1 MATRFDKT
9 EVFARMPI
17 RRAVIRQIIPAIASQ
32 MIMLVYNLADTYFV
46 GMLNDPGQTAAI
58 TVVGSTAIL
67 LTAISNLFGIGA
79 ASMIAASLGRGEPHK
94 AKQTAGIAFWCGI
107 GSALVFSAL
116 FASLAEPILTLCGA
130 TADTYIHAWTYA
142 KWLLVWGGPFTIIS
156 TLLANMIR
164 AEGNASAASFGIS
177 FGCILNIILDPFFV
191 LPQFLGMGAGG
202 AGFATAISNTA
213 SALFFLGYMARHK
226 EDTVLSLSPRHLAH
240 IRDCIRPVLSV
251 GFPSAIQYVLTTVA
265 NSALMKT
272 VSGYPTEALAAVGIV
287 KKLDQVPLFFS
298 IGVASGLLP
307 LLAFNHAAGNQ
318 ERRSGAFR
326 FGVTISVTFS
336 VFCLICYEIFAPYLT
351 GFFIDD
357 PVTVAYAADFLRIA
371 VIAMPMVAVCYP
383 MIIQFQAMRQVKEA
397 LITSLIRKGLL
408 DFPLLFIMNLV
419 WPLYGLLCVQPI
431 VDFTALVVVIIFYS
445 RIQKKQRAAM
455 NLN

>member
-1 MATRFDKT
+1 MATLSDKT
-9 EVFARMPI
+9 ELFARMPV
-17 RRAVIRQIIPAIASQ
+17 RRAVIKQIVPAIASQ

-79 ASMIAASLGRGEPHK
+79 ASMIAASLGRNEPHK
-94 AKQTAGIAFWCGI
+94 ARQTAGIAFWCGI
-107 GSALVFSAL
+107 GSALIFSVL
-116 FASLAEPILTLCGA
+116 FAFLAKPILMLCGA
-130 TADTYIHAWTYA
+130 TADTYIHTWNYA
-142 KWLLVWGGPFTIIS
+142 RWLLVWGGPFTILS

-177 FGCILNIILDPFFV
+177 FGCVLNIILDPFFV
-191 LPQFLGMGAGG
+191 LPQFLGGGAGG
-202 AGFATAISNTA
+202 AGLATAISNA
-213 SALFFLGYMARHK
+213 VSALFFLGYLAFHRR
-226 EDTVLSLSPRHLAH
+226 DTVLSLSPRHLRH
-240 IRDCIRPVLSV
+240 IRDSIRPVLSV

-307 LLAFNHAAGNQ
+307 LLAFNHAAGNH
-318 ERRSGAFR
+318 ERRSQAFR
-326 FGVTISVTFS
+326 FGIVISVSFS
-336 VFCLICYEIFAPYLT
+336 FLCLICYELFAPTLT
-351 GFFIDD
+351 GFFMDD

-397 LITSLIRKGLL
+397 LVASLIRKGLL
-408 DFPLLFIMNLV
+408 DFPLLFIMNAL
-419 WPLYGLLCVQPI
+419 WPLYGCLCVQPI
-431 VDFTALVVVIIFYS
+431 VDLTALVVVIIFYR
-445 RIQKKQRAAM
+445 RIQKKQRVSAQI
-455 NLN
+455 